1 MKVIGITGGVGAG
14 KSEVLKYI
22 QEQYNCRVIL
32 ADDVGNEVK
41 LPGNACYEALIEV
54 LGRDILTKEG
64 FIDKQ
69 KMADKIFCNQSL
81 LQKVNEIIH
90 PAVIDYILKE
100 RDKEKKVGKLDFFF
114 IEAALLIECGFLSYV
129 DEMWYIYADEQVRS
143 KRLTESRQYSKEKI
157 LAVMKGQLSE
167 QQFRENCDR
176 VIDNSKDFE
185 TTKQQIDKIL
195 GDELWKM
202 QKNTRDN

>member
-64 FIDKQ
+64 FIDKK

-81 LQKVNEIIH
+81 LQKVN
-90 PAVIDYILKE
+90 D
-100 RDKEKKVGKLDFFF
+100 
-114 IEAALLIECGFLSYV
+114 
-129 DEMWYIYADEQVRS
+129 
-143 KRLTESRQYSKEKI
+143 TEKI
-157 LAVMKGQLSE
+157 SA
-167 QQFRENCDR
+167 
-176 VIDNSKDFE
+176 
-185 TTKQQIDKIL
+185 
-195 GDELWKM
+195 
-202 QKNTRDN
+202 